1 MQLPAAK
8 ASDPRPKKCWL
19 LTLHP
24 PVSACRMVTC
34 VTPCQCLTLLSDPRI
49 KSRKMQLPAAKAS
62 DPRPKK
68 CWLLTLHP
76 PVSACRMV
84 TCVTPCQCL
93 TLFSD
98 PRIKSRKMQ
107 LPAAKA
113 TRSKT
118 PKMLAPNA
126 SSPCQ
131 RVSNGYL
138 CHPLPVPNVAF
149 WPENKIKKNA
159 AARGQSQRSKTQ
171 KMLAPN
177 ASSPC
182 QRVSNGYLCHPLPV
196 PNVAFWPENKIKKNA
211 AARGQSHAIQDPK
224 NMLAPNASSP
234 CQRVSNGYLCH
245 PLPVPNV
252 AFWPE
257 NKIKKNAAAR
267 GQSQRSKTQNMLA
280 PNASSPCRRVS
291 NGYLCHPLPV
301 PNVAFWPENKIK
313 KNAAARG
320 QSQRSKTQK
329 MLAPNASSPCQR
341 VSNGYLCHPL
351 PVPNVAFW
359 PENKIKKN
367 AAARGQS
374 QRSKT
379 QKMLAP
385 TLVPS
390 WIYKWVIT

>member
-93 TLFSD
+93 TLLSD

-118 PKMLAPNA
+118 QKMLAPNA

-224 NMLAPNASSP
+224 KMLAPNASSP

-252 AFWPE
+252 AIWPE

-280 PNASSPCRRVS
+280 PNASSPCQRVS
-291 NGYLCHPLPV
+291 NGYPCHPLPV
-301 PNVAFWPENKIK
+301 PNFAFWPENKIK